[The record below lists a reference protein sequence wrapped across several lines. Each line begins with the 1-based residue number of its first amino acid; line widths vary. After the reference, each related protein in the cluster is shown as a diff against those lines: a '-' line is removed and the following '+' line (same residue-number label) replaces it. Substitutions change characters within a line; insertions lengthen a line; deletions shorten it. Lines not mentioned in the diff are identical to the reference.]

1 LFKKQSDMFG
11 FYRTLALRLVSSVIK
26 ILVLLSAAVVRIGV
40 NSARLFARLLLF
52 HWNNI
57 YSHSYGEHFHC
68 FFFSG
73 SEACPEPTAGVL
85 GNVEE
90 EDVFG
95 QEGIRRLSNSRSR
108 YLDSAPE
115 RISERS

>member
-1 LFKKQSDMFG
+1 LFKKQSDMFD

-108 YLDSAPE
+108 YFDSAPE